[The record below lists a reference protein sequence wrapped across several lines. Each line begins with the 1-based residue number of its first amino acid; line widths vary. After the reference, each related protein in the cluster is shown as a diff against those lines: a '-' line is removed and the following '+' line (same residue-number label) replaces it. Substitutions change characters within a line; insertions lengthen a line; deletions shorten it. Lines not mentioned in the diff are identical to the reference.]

1 MRSVYNNPKGAII
14 NMLNN
19 LTEHMNIKKEEKEM
33 QNYQKWKLQRLNL
46 LSEIKIS

>member
-19 LTEHMNIKKEEKEM
+19 LTEHMNIKKKKRKRRITR
-33 QNYQKWKLQRLNL
+33 NGSCKD
-46 LSEIKIS
+46 

>member
-19 LTEHMNIKKEEKEM
+19 LTEHMNIKKRRKGNVELLEM
-33 QNYQKWKLQRLNL
+33 
-46 LSEIKIS
+46 EVAKIEFIE